1 MTLKQTII
9 DAITTQP
16 KALFS
21 SADIVKD
28 VQQLKPSANIG
39 SVRTCIRRDLVK
51 DGVIVKA
58 GKRLWRRPSIPQDKF
73 SPTKIDLNAA
83 ELGSAVIDYV
93 EKLRKDIEL
102 WKIKAADLK
111 IKLDHDEKEWRAIVK
126 AKDETIARLNQRI
139 IASNKTFSFN
149 SPRIVP

>member
-1 MTLKQTII
+1 MTLKQIII
-9 DAITTQP
+9 DAIATQP
-16 KALFS
+16 KASFS

-28 VQQLKPSANIG
+28 VLQINSTANVG
-39 SVRTCIRRDLVK
+39 SIRTCIRRDLVK
-51 DGVIVKA
+51 DGMIVKTE
-58 GKRLWRRPSIPQDKF
+58 GRLWRLAQPVKQGD
-73 SPTKIDLNAA
+73 TTTNAA
-83 ELGSAVIDYV
+83 ELGSAMIDYV

-111 IKLDHDEKEWRAIVK
+111 IKFDHDEKEWRAIVK

-149 SPRIVP
+149 TPRIVP

>member
-1 MTLKQTII
+1 MTLKQIII
-9 DAITTQP
+9 DAIATQP
-16 KALFS
+16 KAFFS
-21 SADIVKD
+21 SADIVRD
-28 VQQLKPSANIG
+28 VLQLKPLANVG
-39 SVRTCIRRDLVK
+39 SIRTCIRRDLVK
-51 DGVIVKA
+51 DGVVVKA
-58 GKRLWRRPSIPQDKF
+58 GKRLWKLAQPIKPCVEDI
-73 SPTKIDLNAA
+73 TTNAA
-83 ELGSAVIDYV
+83 ELGSAMIDYV

-111 IKLDHDEKEWRAIVK
+111 IKFDHDEKEWRAIVK

>member
-1 MTLKQTII
+1 MTLKQIII

-21 SADIVKD
+21 SADIVRD
-28 VQQLKPSANIG
+28 VLQLKPLANVG
-39 SVRTCIRRDLVK
+39 SIRTCIRRDLVK
-51 DGVIVKA
+51 DGVIVKTE
-58 GKRLWRRPSIPQDKF
+58 GRLWRLAQPVRQGD
-73 SPTKIDLNAA
+73 TTTNAA
-83 ELGSAVIDYV
+83 ELGSAMIDYV

-102 WKIKAADLK
+102 WKIKAAK
-111 IKLDHDEKEWRAIVK
+111 FDHDEKEWRAIVK

-149 SPRIVP
+149 SPRITGK

>member
-1 MTLKQTII
+1 MTLKQIII
-9 DAITTQP
+9 DAIATQP

-21 SADIVKD
+21 SADIVRD
-28 VQQLKPSANIG
+28 VLQLKPLANIG
-39 SVRTCIRRDLVK
+39 SIRTCIRRDLVK
-51 DGVIVKA
+51 DGVVVKA
-58 GKRLWRRPSIPQDKF
+58 GKRLWKLAQPIRPEDI
-73 SPTKIDLNAA
+73 TTNAA
-83 ELGSAVIDYV
+83 ELGSAMIDYV

-111 IKLDHDEKEWRAIVK
+111 IKFDHDEKEWRAIVK

-149 SPRIVP
+149 SPRITK